1 MASDLPFF
9 SEKKHTKID
18 KNNEELILDFVI
30 LSEAYEPL

>member
-9 SEKKHTKID
+9 SEKKHTKIN
-18 KNNEELILDFVI
+18 KKNEELVLDFVT